1 MDGERS
7 VAVVTGASSGIGAAL
22 AERLARD
29 GRDLV
34 IVARRKERL
43 EALAKRLEAETGVS
57 VEVMCIDL
65 TDAER
70 LLDLETRIAGDPR
83 VDLLV
88 NNAGFGAYGPFA
100 ELKPQFADDLIN
112 VHVRAPMR
120 LTHAALPGMI
130 TRGRGAIV
138 NVASLL
144 ALSGPLHSRMS
155 GKATYAATK
164 SFLLTFTQALA
175 VELEGT
181 GVHAM
186 AVLPGM
192 VETEFFEKRRGVQPT
207 PATMMSAADVAQAV
221 VVGLQLKEVIC
232 VPGLEITTLFEAL
245 RDIQKSTLFGGTSG
259 KLAERYRA

>member
-1 MDGERS
+1 MDGERR

-120 LTHAALPGMI
+120 LT
-130 TRGRGAIV
+130 TRRC
-138 NVASLL
+138 
-144 ALSGPLHSRMS
+144 
-155 GKATYAATK
+155 
-164 SFLLTFTQALA
+164 
-175 VELEGT
+175 
-181 GVHAM
+181 
-186 AVLPGM
+186 
-192 VETEFFEKRRGVQPT
+192 
-207 PATMMSAADVAQAV
+207 PA
-221 VVGLQLKEVIC
+221 
-232 VPGLEITTLFEAL
+232 
-245 RDIQKSTLFGGTSG
+245 
-259 KLAERYRA
+259 